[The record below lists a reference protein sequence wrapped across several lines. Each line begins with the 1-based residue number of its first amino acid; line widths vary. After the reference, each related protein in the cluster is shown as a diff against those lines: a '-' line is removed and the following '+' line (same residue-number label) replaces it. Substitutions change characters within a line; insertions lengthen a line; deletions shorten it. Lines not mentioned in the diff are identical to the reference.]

1 MEKKYFLIPVFAI
14 VLVGVFSLGFS
25 VNNNPISDSL
35 GSVLEYNSMVTIETT
50 GEFEGRETPL
60 GLWEVVSQ
68 SSNVLYNTGKEA
80 IEDYLMEGAGNNDA
94 FDWIQLCNA
103 STSSCGAPS
112 AGKTEAY
119 SLHTTCGMVGVA
131 GTAGTN
137 AASGNWT
144 VYNEFT
150 SSCDNTKTNVSRL
163 VNDDDDDLAGNS
175 FTMVTLQNGDKLN
188 VTWDVWVT

>member
-1 MEKKYFLIPVFAI
+1 MKNKQLFLPLFAI
-14 VLVGVFSLGFS
+14 LFVGVFVFGFS
-25 VNNNPISDSL
+25 LNTNPSSDGL
-35 GSVLEYNSMVTIETT
+35 KNTIEYNSMVCIQST
-50 GEFEGRETPL
+50 GDFDGRVSPL
-60 GLWEVVSQ
+60 GEYEQVGCH
-68 SSNVLYNTGKEA
+68 SNVLYNTGKEA
-80 IEDYLMEGAGNNDA
+80 IEAYLQAGTGGGDA

-119 SLHTTCGMVGVA
+119 SLHTTCGMVSVVS
-131 GTAGTN
+131 TSGTN

-150 SSCDNTKTNVSRL
+150 STCDNTKTNVSRL